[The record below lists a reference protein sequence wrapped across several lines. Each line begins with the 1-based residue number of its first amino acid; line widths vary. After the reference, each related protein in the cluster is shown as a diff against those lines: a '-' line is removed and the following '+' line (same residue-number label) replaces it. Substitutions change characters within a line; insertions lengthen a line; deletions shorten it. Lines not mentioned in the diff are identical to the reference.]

1 MPLDKIKGY
10 DPSTISTA
18 RVMPGLAQAITLNAS
33 AANGAGGGGTGG
45 DGGGSEGG
53 DGGGCK
59 GGSGGARAGG
69 GRKVV
74 RKDAYSRPL
83 ARRRRSEQAT
93 AMAIDATQAA
103 TVDAAQAATVDA
115 AQTATVDAAQTATVD
130 ATQTATMS
138 IDASR
143 TETESVGSERTAA
156 VEGSSRALLAS
167 ASPVPTPA
175 HRVLT
180 LKLKAPA
187 PRYYSAHGIEA
198 GDGQRGDGQKERTL
212 DPRSI
217 ALQWLQAQ
225 CETEEDEPPGSG
237 TGAAAPKPSIGSPH
251 ELSPSTMQQLGL
263 PPAAMSS
270 PVRVSAPVN
279 AAKRAAGRR
288 AIVQAWVDNS
298 ASLFA
303 CRQFQRQQQLH
314 N

>member
-18 RVMPGLAQAITLNAS
+18 RVMPGPAQAITLNAS

-45 DGGGSEGG
+45 DGGGGEGAGGGGGDGG
-53 DGGGCK
+53 DGGGCKGGSGGACK

-83 ARRRRSEQAT
+83 ARRRRSEQAA

-103 TVDAAQAATVDA
+103 TVDAAQ
-115 AQTATVDAAQTATVD
+115 
-130 ATQTATMS
+130 TATMS

-143 TETESVGSERTAA
+143 TESVGSERTAA

-167 ASPVPTPA
+167 APPVPMPA

-180 LKLKAPA
+180 SKLKAPA
-187 PRYYSAHGIEA
+187 PRYYSAHGVEA
-198 GDGQRGDGQKERTL
+198 GDGQRGDGQKERTV

-237 TGAAAPKPSIGSPH
+237 TGAAAPKPSMGSPH

-298 ASLFA
+298 ASLFT
-303 CRQFQRQQQLH
+303 CRQFQRQQKLH

>member
-1 MPLDKIKGY
+1 MDVPLDKIKGY

-18 RVMPGLAQAITLNAS
+18 RVMPGPAQAITLNAS

-45 DGGGSEGG
+45 DGGGGEGAGGGGGDGG
-53 DGGGCK
+53 DGGGCKGGSGGACK

-83 ARRRRSEQAT
+83 ARRRRSEQTA

-103 TVDAAQAATVDA
+103 TVDAA
-115 AQTATVDAAQTATVD
+115 
-130 ATQTATMS
+130 QTATMS

-167 ASPVPTPA
+167 ASPVPTLA

-180 LKLKAPA
+180 SKLKAPA
-187 PRYYSAHGIEA
+187 PRYYSAHGVEA
-198 GDGQRGDGQKERTL
+198 GDGQRGDGQKERTV

-237 TGAAAPKPSIGSPH
+237 TGAAAPKPSMGSPH

-298 ASLFA
+298 ASLFT

>member
-18 RVMPGLAQAITLNAS
+18 RVMPGPAQAITLNAS

-45 DGGGSEGG
+45 DGGGGEGG
-53 DGGGCK
+53 GGGGGAEGGGGGGCK

-83 ARRRRSEQAT
+83 ARRRRSEQAA

-103 TVDAAQAATVDA
+103 TVDAAQ
-115 AQTATVDAAQTATVD
+115 
-130 ATQTATMS
+130 TATMS
-138 IDASR
+138 IDATR
-143 TETESVGSERTAA
+143 TESVGSERTTA

-180 LKLKAPA
+180 SKLKAPA
-187 PRYYSAHGIEA
+187 PRYYIAAHGIEA
-198 GDGQRGDGQKERTL
+198 GDGQRGDGQKERTV

-270 PVRVSAPVN
+270 PMRVSAPVN

-298 ASLFA
+298 ASLFT

>member
-1 MPLDKIKGY
+1 
-10 DPSTISTA
+10 
-18 RVMPGLAQAITLNAS
+18 
-33 AANGAGGGGTGG
+33 
-45 DGGGSEGG
+45 
-53 DGGGCK
+53 
-59 GGSGGARAGG
+59 
-69 GRKVV
+69 
-74 RKDAYSRPL
+74 
-83 ARRRRSEQAT
+83 
-93 AMAIDATQAA
+93 MALDATQAA
-103 TVDAAQAATVDA
+103 TVDAA
-115 AQTATVDAAQTATVD
+115 
-130 ATQTATMS
+130 QTATMS

-180 LKLKAPA
+180 SKLKAPA

-198 GDGQRGDGQKERTL
+198 GDGQRGDGQRGDGQKERTA

-279 AAKRAAGRR
+279 AVKRAAGRR

-298 ASLFA
+298 ASLFT

>member
-18 RVMPGLAQAITLNAS
+18 RVMPGPAQAITLNAS
-33 AANGAGGGGTGG
+33 ATNGAGGGGTGG
-45 DGGGSEGG
+45 DGGGGEGGGGGGGCKGGGGGEGG
-53 DGGGCK
+53 DGGGGK
-59 GGSGGARAGG
+59 GGSSGACAGG

-83 ARRRRSEQAT
+83 ARRRHSEQAA
-93 AMAIDATQAA
+93 AMAIDATQ
-103 TVDAAQAATVDA
+103 
-115 AQTATVDAAQTATVD
+115 TATVDEA
-130 ATQTATMS
+130 QTATMS

-143 TETESVGSERTAA
+143 TESGGSERMAA
-156 VEGSSRALLAS
+156 VVGSSRASAS
-167 ASPVPTPA
+167 ASPIPMPA

-180 LKLKAPA
+180 SKLKAPA
-187 PRYYSAHGIEA
+187 PRYYIAASVTEA
-198 GDGQRGDGQKERTL
+198 GDGQRGDDQKERTV
-212 DPRSI
+212 DPRSV

-225 CETEEDEPPGSG
+225 CETDEDEPPGSG
-237 TGAAAPKPSIGSPH
+237 TGAAAPKQSIGSPH

-298 ASLFA
+298 TSLFM

-314 N
+314 NSV

>member
-18 RVMPGLAQAITLNAS
+18 RVLPGPAQAITLNAS

-45 DGGGSEGG
+45 DGGGGEGGGGGGGEGG
-53 DGGGCK
+53 DGGGCKGGSGGACK

-83 ARRRRSEQAT
+83 ARRRRSEQAA
-93 AMAIDATQAA
+93 AMAIDATH
-103 TVDAAQAATVDA
+103 AATVDA
-115 AQTATVDAAQTATVD
+115 AQTAS
-130 ATQTATMS
+130 MS

-143 TETESVGSERTAA
+143 AETESVGSERTAA

-180 LKLKAPA
+180 SKLKAPA

-198 GDGQRGDGQKERTL
+198 GDGQRGDGQKERTA

-298 ASLFA
+298 ASLFT